1 MTPSNHAPHE
11 VVKATHLKDNFRRGY
26 IALLLVAIVVLS
38 IAQGLYTL
46 DPHHWGLMLSNA
58 KDLWD
63 GRLPYQEIF
72 IQYGLLTT
80 LLQGFAFGLGG
91 NLLSIISMTSL
102 LYAIGVWIAYL
113 ISTNVL
119 VNKNASLYVVT
130 GLFLFHPLAIYPWAN
145 YIAFPFLLFGIYA
158 LVIPKTTG
166 TKFFLG
172 GLSFGFAVLS
182 REGLAP
188 AVALLILL
196 SFIYDLFHEDSKVRK
211 DSLVHYG
218 LMLVG
223 LTLSLGMF
231 FTYLYQHNLISYW
244 ILLSFDL
251 PKIYAQDS
259 FQFIGSGHI
268 FSAVFKAVDQGWR
281 HGEVRW
287 IFISIVWL
295 LNLAVFMVSLVKIRD
310 KTSNSTLA
318 KLSLA
323 TLLLISSS
331 LHLTEIFRIA
341 TASSIGLITL
351 YAVLEKYKKL
361 ELWFFVMTSIWMAL
375 TLGQNRW
382 TGTNYFLPSKKVI
395 SEARLVESPEIFR
408 GNRWNPEAS
417 EYYEFVQNTLEQLK
431 HFSCGVE
438 YQHNKTKDSF
448 FKILSPFPQLQIAP
462 YENGESVNKL
472 RPDLDFVTETQKAT
486 SIVILQM
493 TPIVQF
499 DSFQAPE
506 GFAIFA
512 HRAVPQEWQMPE
524 NQELLILVPR
534 ACLNGVGATRR

>member
-1 MTPSNHAPHE
+1 M
-11 VVKATHLKDNFRRGY
+11 VKATHLNDSFRRGY
-26 IALLLVAIVVLS
+26 IALLLVTIVVLS
-38 IAQGLYTL
+38 IAQGSYTL

-223 LTLSLGMF
+223 LTLPLGMF
-231 FTYLYQHNLISYW
+231 FTYLYQHNLISFW
-244 ILLSFDL
+244 ILLSYDL
-251 PKIYAQDS
+251 PKIYAQEG
-259 FQFIGSGHI
+259 FQYIGRGHI
-268 FSAVFKAVDQGWR
+268 LSAVFKAVTQGWR

-295 LNLAVFMVSLVKIRD
+295 LNLAVFIVSLVKIRD
-310 KTSNSTLA
+310 KTSNSALA

-323 TLLLISSS
+323 TLLLISNS

-361 ELWFFVMTSIWMAL
+361 ELWFFVVISIWMAL

-499 DSFQAPE
+499 DSFQNPQ

-524 NQELLILVPR
+524 NQELLILVPK
-534 ACLNGVGATRR
+534 ACLNGMGAKRR

>member
-1 MTPSNHAPHE
+1 M
-11 VVKATHLKDNFRRGY
+11 VKATHLKDSFRRGY
-26 IALLLVAIVVLS
+26 IALLLVTIVVLS
-38 IAQGLYTL
+38 IAQGSYTL

-63 GRLPYQEIF
+63 RKLPYQEIF

-223 LTLSLGMF
+223 LTLPLGMF
-231 FTYLYQHNLISYW
+231 FTYLYQHNLISFW
-244 ILLSFDL
+244 ILLSYDL

-499 DSFQAPE
+499 DSFQNPQ

-524 NQELLILVPR
+524 NQELLILVPK
-534 ACLNGVGATRR
+534 ACLNGMGAKQY

>member
-1 MTPSNHAPHE
+1 MTPSNHAQHE
-11 VVKATHLKDNFRRGY
+11 VVKATHLKGNFRRGY
-26 IALLLVAIVVLS
+26 ILLLLVAIVLLS
-38 IAQGLYTL
+38 IAQGSYTL

-80 LLQGFAFGLGG
+80 LLQGFAFGFGG

-172 GLSFGFAVLS
+172 GLSFGLAVLS

-196 SFIYDLFHEDSKVRK
+196 SFIYDLFHEYSKARK

-223 LTLSLGMF
+223 LTLPLGIF

-251 PKIYAQDS
+251 PKIYAQEG
-259 FQFIGSGHI
+259 FQYIGRGHI
-268 FSAVFKAVDQGWR
+268 LSAVFKAVTSGWR

-295 LNLAVFMVSLVKIRD
+295 LNLAVFIVSLVKIRD
-310 KTSNSTLA
+310 KTSNSALA

-351 YAVLEKYKKL
+351 YAVFEKYKKH
-361 ELWFFVMTSIWMAL
+361 ELWFFIVTSIWMAL
-375 TLGQNRW
+375 TLSQNRW

-395 SEARLVESPEIFR
+395 AEARLVESPEIFR
-408 GNRWNPEAS
+408 GNRWNPEAN
-417 EYYEFVQNTLEQLK
+417 EYYKFVQNTFEKLK
-431 HFSCGVE
+431 NSSCGVQ

-448 FKILSPFPQLQIAP
+448 FKILSPFTQLQISP

-493 TPIVQF
+493 TPIAQVN
-499 DSFQAPE
+499 SFQAPP
-506 GFAIFA
+506 GFVIYA
-512 HRAVPQEWQMPE
+512 HRAVPVEWQMPE

-534 ACLNGVGATRR
+534 ACLNGVGAKRR

>member
-1 MTPSNHAPHE
+1 MTPSNHAQHE
-11 VVKATHLKDNFRRGY
+11 VVKATHLKGNFRRGY
-26 IALLLVAIVVLS
+26 ILLLLVAIVLLS
-38 IAQGLYTL
+38 IAQGSYTL

-80 LLQGFAFGLGG
+80 LLQGFAFGFGG

-158 LVIPKTTG
+158 LVIPKSTG

-172 GLSFGFAVLS
+172 GLSFGLAVLS

-196 SFIYDLFHEDSKVRK
+196 SFIYDLFHEYSKARK

-218 LMLVG
+218 LMLGG
-223 LTLSLGMF
+223 LTLPLVIF

-408 GNRWNPEAS
+408 GNRWNTEAI
-417 EYYEFVQNTLEQLK
+417 EYYQFVQNTLEQLK
-431 HFSCGVE
+431 HSSCGVR
-438 YQHNKTKDSF
+438 YQHNKTRDSF

-493 TPIVQF
+493 TPIAQVN
-499 DSFQAPE
+499 SFQAPP
-506 GFAIFA
+506 GFVIYA
-512 HRAVPQEWQMPE
+512 HRAVPVEWQMPE

-534 ACLNGVGATRR
+534 ACLNGVGAKRR

>member
-1 MTPSNHAPHE
+1 MTPSNHAQHE
-11 VVKATHLKDNFRRGY
+11 VVKATHLKGNFRRGY
-26 IALLLVAIVVLS
+26 ILLLLVAIVLLS
-38 IAQGLYTL
+38 IAQGSYTL

-80 LLQGFAFGLGG
+80 LLQGFAFGFGG

-172 GLSFGFAVLS
+172 GLSFGLAVLS

-223 LTLSLGMF
+223 LTLPLGMF

-251 PKIYAQDS
+251 PKIYAQEG
-259 FQFIGSGHI
+259 FQYIGRGHI
-268 FSAVFKAVDQGWR
+268 LSAVFKAVTSGWR

-295 LNLAVFMVSLVKIRD
+295 LNLAVFIVSLVKIRD
-310 KTSNSTLA
+310 KTSNSALA

-351 YAVLEKYKKL
+351 YAVFEKYKKH
-361 ELWFFVMTSIWMAL
+361 ELWFFIVTSIWMAL
-375 TLGQNRW
+375 TLSQNRW

-395 SEARLVESPEIFR
+395 AEARLVESPEIFR
-408 GNRWNPEAS
+408 GNRWNPEAN
-417 EYYEFVQNTLEQLK
+417 EYYKFVQNTFEKLK
-431 HFSCGVE
+431 NSSCGVQ

-448 FKILSPFPQLQIAP
+448 FKILSPFTQLQISP

-493 TPIVQF
+493 TPIAQVN
-499 DSFQAPE
+499 SFQAPP
-506 GFAIFA
+506 GFVIYA
-512 HRAVPQEWQMPE
+512 HRAVPVEWQMPE

-534 ACLNGVGATRR
+534 ACLNGVGAKRR

>member
-11 VVKATHLKDNFRRGY
+11 VVKATHLNDSFRRGY
-26 IALLLVAIVVLS
+26 IALLLVTIVVLS
-38 IAQGLYTL
+38 IAQGSYTL

-80 LLQGFAFGLGG
+80 LLQGVAFGLGG

-223 LTLSLGMF
+223 LTLPLGMF
-231 FTYLYQHNLISYW
+231 FTYLYQHNLISFW
-244 ILLSFDL
+244 ILLSYDL
-251 PKIYAQDS
+251 PKIYAQEG
-259 FQFIGSGHI
+259 FQYIGRGHI
-268 FSAVFKAVDQGWR
+268 LSAVFKAVTQGWR

-295 LNLAVFMVSLVKIRD
+295 LNLAVFIVSLVKIRD
-310 KTSNSTLA
+310 KTSNSALA

-323 TLLLISSS
+323 TLLLISNS

-361 ELWFFVMTSIWMAL
+361 ELWFFVVISIWMAL

-499 DSFQAPE
+499 DSFQNPQ

-524 NQELLILVPR
+524 NQELLILVPK
-534 ACLNGVGATRR
+534 ACLNGMGAKQH

>member
-11 VVKATHLKDNFRRGY
+11 VVKATHLNDSFRRGY
-26 IALLLVAIVVLS
+26 IALLLVTIVVLS
-38 IAQGLYTL
+38 IAQGSYTL

-231 FTYLYQHNLISYW
+231 FTYLYQHNLISFW
-244 ILLSFDL
+244 ILLSYDL
-251 PKIYAQDS
+251 PKIYAQEG
-259 FQFIGSGHI
+259 FQYIGRGHI
-268 FSAVFKAVDQGWR
+268 LSAVFKAVTQGWR

-295 LNLAVFMVSLVKIRD
+295 LNLAVFIVSLVKIRD
-310 KTSNSTLA
+310 KTSNSALA

-323 TLLLISSS
+323 TLLLISNS

-361 ELWFFVMTSIWMAL
+361 ELWFFVVISIWMAL

-499 DSFQAPE
+499 DSFQNPQ

-524 NQELLILVPR
+524 NQELLILVPK
-534 ACLNGVGATRR
+534 ACLNGMGAKQY

>member
-11 VVKATHLKDNFRRGY
+11 VVKATHLNDSFRRGY
-26 IALLLVAIVVLS
+26 IALLLVTIVVLS
-38 IAQGLYTL
+38 IAQGSYTL

-80 LLQGFAFGLGG
+80 LLQGVAFGLGG

-223 LTLSLGMF
+223 LTLPLGMF
-231 FTYLYQHNLISYW
+231 FTYLYQHNLISFW
-244 ILLSFDL
+244 ILLSYDL
-251 PKIYAQDS
+251 PKIYAQEG
-259 FQFIGSGHI
+259 FQYIGRGHI
-268 FSAVFKAVDQGWR
+268 LSAVFKAVTQGWR

-295 LNLAVFMVSLVKIRD
+295 LNLAVFIVSLVKIRD
-310 KTSNSTLA
+310 KTSNSALA

-323 TLLLISSS
+323 TLLLISNS

-361 ELWFFVMTSIWMAL
+361 ELWFFVVISIWMAL

-499 DSFQAPE
+499 DSFQNPQ

-524 NQELLILVPR
+524 NQELLILVPK
-534 ACLNGVGATRR
+534 ACLNGMGAKQY